1 MEAEPRGRAG
11 GRVLVQELTLLPV
24 EARLVLGVVAAVLE
38 LHARSRPAGDAP
50 DARRGRDRDR
60 HGRRQRGRRRGGG
73 GRGGRKAAATVHGH
87 AAAASPAAAT
97 IDEGG
102 KEPPPEPDGS
112 RAGGLGPL
120 REPEPP
126 GEGEGRAASE
136 DSPSPLS
143 LKGPRGTRRGWRAPG
158 AVGDPESG
166 GDWRL
171 EGDGTAEGAGLF
183 LKLCLGSPSCA
194 QVPPS
199 CLFHFPLPET
209 AAASARARP
218 ARGLVGKGLAGAAG
232 VAPRGHS
239 RADR

>member
-38 LHARSRPAGDAP
+38 LHTRSRPAGDAP
-50 DARRGRDRDR
+50 DARRDRDR

-73 GRGGRKAAATVHGH
+73 GRWGREAAATVHGH

-120 REPEPP
+120 WEPEPP
-126 GEGEGRAASE
+126 GEGEGRAASG

-143 LKGPRGTRRGWRAPG
+143 LKGPRGTPRW
-158 AVGDPESG
+158 
-166 GDWRL
+166 
-171 EGDGTAEGAGLF
+171 
-183 LKLCLGSPSCA
+183 
-194 QVPPS
+194 
-199 CLFHFPLPET
+199 
-209 AAASARARP
+209 
-218 ARGLVGKGLAGAAG
+218 ARG
-232 VAPRGHS
+232 RG
-239 RADR
+239 